1 MSKQIHNKIEQLNR
15 FDLGT
20 QPKVSWPN
28 FLVDLKKQTTYCEKI
43 RPGLGYYKIFEIKNC
58 LNMSSK
64 LDKEGRSCD
73 DIAFIFEIIVDF
85 RFW

>member
-1 MSKQIHNKIEQLNR
+1 
-15 FDLGT
+15 
-20 QPKVSWPN
+20 
-28 FLVDLKKQTTYCEKI
+28 LKKQTTYCEKI